1 MADNF
6 VANAGSGG
14 STFAADDISSVLYP
28 RVKVSHG
35 ADGSATDVSTASPM
49 PVQLIPQASGGCSI
63 SRILSAA
70 STNATSIKGSAGQVF
85 GVFAINLNAAVK
97 YLKFYNKA
105 TSPTVGTDTP
115 VLTLPI
121 PASTTGA
128 GFWIG
133 IPQGI
138 AFGTGIACAITGAQ
152 ADNDTTAVS
161 AGEQVIHTFYT

>member
-49 PVQLIPQASGGCSI
+49 PVQLIPQASSGCSI